1 MRFPLNA
8 ELRYEVSRR
17 SRGEPVRGTGRVQDI
32 SSRGLAFYSD
42 APIER
47 GSRLKVSVAW
57 PAKLDNQCML
67 RLVFEGIVL
76 RTDGR
81 LVVVT
86 IERPDFR
93 TAGKST
99 DAARE
104 EIAAMANGIGALSP
118 TKSVPLVNAA
128 NRFQA
133 SIGSLP

>member
-1 MRFPLNA
+1 
-8 ELRYEVSRR
+8 
-17 SRGEPVRGTGRVQDI
+17 
-32 SSRGLAFYSD
+32 
-42 APIER
+42 
-47 GSRLKVSVAW
+47 
-57 PAKLDNQCML
+57 ML

-118 TKSVPLVNAA
+118 TRSVPLVNAA
-128 NRFQA
+128 NRSQS
-133 SIGSLP
+133 SIGSIT